1 MPNVTFKFLH
11 DIYSVGKK
19 TGQRKKQRNQS
30 GNRCPFVKVR
40 IQGRVCGGIQRV
52 KLILQCFTLLV
63 HKKEFAEHSVQLA
76 ALLLCGDLKQVKL
89 TLESNK
95 AFLKL
100 VQGNNILR
108 IDFLLWVFNM
118 RGKQRSIRLEFNQ
131 RGALNKCETC
141 KPRVLSQKRQ
151 DYRSVDGFGSDAD
164 ETVICVACKVPQ
176 LSQRL

>member
-1 MPNVTFKFLH
+1 MFLTLAPVTVQHRENYCKQYQNKERRRNKPNQKLRFIDNGLNGAH
-11 DIYSVGKK
+11 PVGKK

-30 GNRCPFVKVR
+30 KNRCPFVKAR

-100 VQGNNILR
+100 VQGNNVLR
-108 IDFLLWVFNM
+108 IDFLLWVPEYA
-118 RGKQRSIRLEFNQ
+118 RKAAQHPPGI
-131 RGALNKCETC
+131 
-141 KPRVLSQKRQ
+141 
-151 DYRSVDGFGSDAD
+151 
-164 ETVICVACKVPQ
+164 
-176 LSQRL
+176 